1 MTIENLLSNAGN
13 PNAAQAWLSKYT
25 WGSTG
30 IRTVAVNLVI
40 HMTAWVKQL
49 SGLIAEIV
57 PVALPV
63 LGVMV
68 AVFFAIR
75 FIKKVMK

>member
-1 MTIENLLSNAGN
+1 MNALGRPEYWMQELGASRTI
-13 PNAAQAWLSKYT
+13 AQFGVKMAT
-25 WGSTG
+25 W
-30 IRTVAVNLVI
+30 VNQMGQTLKS
-40 HMTAWVKQL
+40 M
-49 SGLIAEIV
+49 IAEIV